1 MKEKMKRNYV
11 EGICD
16 EGSDEG
22 NKEGN
27 LVKEV
32 IRYWKGIVKGISDE
46 GYSEGN
52 KKGIWK

>member
-16 EGSDEG
+16 EG

-27 LVKEV
+27 LMKEV
-32 IRYWKGIVKGISDE
+32 IRYWEGILKGISDE